1 MDRSIMKVGI
11 LEAKNQFSALAERA
25 AAGEEVIVTKRG
37 EPFVQ
42 IIPIKR
48 RMSREQLRAEFRR
61 VRERL
66 RQEGVSLTQDEVRE
80 LRDEDRR

>member
-1 MDRSIMKVGI
+1 MKVGI

-42 IIPIKR
+42 IVPIQR
-48 RMSREQLRAEFRR
+48 RMSREQLRVEFRR

-66 RQEGVSLTQDEVRE
+66 RQEGVTFTQDEIRE

>member
-1 MDRSIMKVGI
+1 MKVGI

-42 IIPIKR
+42 IVPVKR

-66 RQEGVSLTQDEVRE
+66 RQEGVTLTQDEIRE

>member
-1 MDRSIMKVGI
+1 MKVGI

-42 IIPIKR
+42 IVPIQR
-48 RMSREQLRAEFRR
+48 RMSREQLRSEFRR

-66 RQEGVSLTQDEVRE
+66 RQEGVTFTQDEIRE

>member
-1 MDRSIMKVGI
+1 MKVGI

-42 IIPIKR
+42 IVPIQR
-48 RMSREQLRAEFRR
+48 RHDPEEIKAAFRR

-66 RQEGVSLTQDEVRE
+66 RQEGVTFTQDEIRA
-80 LRDEDRR
+80 LRDEGHR

>member
-1 MDRSIMKVGI
+1 MKVGI

-37 EPFVQ
+37 QPFVQ
-42 IIPIKR
+42 IVPIQR
-48 RMSREQLRAEFRR
+48 RLSREQLRAEFQR
-61 VRERL
+61 VRERF
-66 RQEGVSLTQDEVRE
+66 RQEGVTFTQDEIRE

>member
-1 MDRSIMKVGI
+1 MKVGI

-42 IIPIKR
+42 IVPVQRRQDPEVIK
-48 RMSREQLRAEFRR
+48 AAFRR

-66 RQEGVSLTQDEVRE
+66 REEGVKLTQDDVRE
-80 LRDEDRR
+80 LRDEGHR

>member
-1 MDRSIMKVGI
+1 MKVGI

-25 AAGEEVIVTKRG
+25 AAGEEIIVTKRG

-42 IIPIKR
+42 IVPVQRRHDPEVIK
-48 RMSREQLRAEFRR
+48 AAFRR

-66 RQEGVSLTQDEVRE
+66 RDEGVKLTQDEVRE
-80 LRDEDRR
+80 LRDEGHR